1 MELTNSDLIAVGS
14 ALVAGLSAL
23 YARWAV
29 KASKHQNEIS
39 LQAER
44 LNVYKGVTI
53 FGSKLTANGPSIQE
67 TEVWKFHEWVQLS
80 EFYYNAAIHKRLVI
94 AFSQALEMLA
104 KNDEWMLAKEQS
116 SSNTKDI
123 SDERY
128 KIHRAL
134 RGECFSISDA
144 MKENLRLAKA

>member
-1 MELTNSDLIAVGS
+1 MDLTNSDFIAIGS

-39 LQAER
+39 LHAER

-53 FGSKLTANGPSIQE
+53 FGSKLAANGPSIQDAD
-67 TEVWKFHEWVQLS
+67 VWKFHEWVQLS
-80 EFYYNAAIHKRLVI
+80 EFYYNTAIHKRLDA
-94 AFSQALEMLA
+94 AFTQALAMLA
-104 KNDEWMLAKEQS
+104 KSDEWKLAKEQG
-116 SSNTKDI
+116 SSNAKEI
-123 SDERY
+123 SDERH

-134 RGECFSISDA
+134 RDESFSISDA

>member
-1 MELTNSDLIAVGS
+1 MDLINSDFIAVSS

-39 LQAER
+39 LHAER

-53 FGSKLTANGPSIQE
+53 FGSKLAANGPSIQD
-67 TEVWKFHEWVQLS
+67 TDVWKFHEWVQLS
-80 EFYYNAAIHKRLVI
+80 EFYYNTAVHQRLDT
-94 AFSQALEMLA
+94 AFTQALAMLT
-104 KNDEWMLAKEQS
+104 KSDEWKLAKEQG
-116 SSNTKDI
+116 SSNVKDI
-123 SDERY
+123 SDERH

-134 RGECFSISDA
+134 RDECFSISDA
-144 MKENLRLAKA
+144 MKENLRLANA

>member
-1 MELTNSDLIAVGS
+1 MDLTNTDFIAIGS

-39 LQAER
+39 LHAER

-53 FGSKLTANGPSIQE
+53 FGSKLAANGPSIQD
-67 TEVWKFHEWVQLS
+67 TDVWKFHECVQLS
-80 EFYYNAAIHKRLVI
+80 EFYYSAAIHKRLDT
-94 AFSQALEMLA
+94 AFTQALSMLV
-104 KNDEWMLAKEQS
+104 KNDEWKFAKEEGS
-116 SSNTKDI
+116 ANAKDI
-123 SDERY
+123 SDERH

-134 RGECFSISDA
+134 RDECFSISDA